1 MKSMTPFKPTPDDYY
16 RSIFD
21 PELNRKIEA
30 YEKANPLEFQ
40 PTPLD
45 LRTIPREQW
54 DDHLWESLAWPPDVQ
69 LYLDTTKGEQLT
81 IEERNA
87 INERTETFYGVTAPY
102 GIMIR
107 YDEERDLNIAV
118 IAKE

>member
-1 MKSMTPFKPTPDDYY
+1 MKPMTPFKPTPDDYY

-21 PELNRKIEA
+21 PELTRKIKA
-30 YEKANPLEFQ
+30 YEKDNPLEFQ

-45 LRTIPREQW
+45 LRTIPREEW

-69 LYLDTTKGEQLT
+69 LYLDATKGEPLT
-81 IEERNA
+81 ISEDNA
-87 INERTETFYGVTAPY
+87 INERTEAFYGVTEPY
-102 GIMIR
+102 VVMIR
-107 YDEERDLNIAV
+107 YDETRDLKIAV